1 VNRSAVT
8 QAVVWL
14 DAIAAKAKAER
25 DRLREQLDADAYA
38 EFREQGTA
46 PTWRIPD
53 VATVSASVSKQSV
66 SVADEVAFA
75 EWVTE
80 RYPDAVETVTR
91 VRDSWR
97 QAFLDRHV
105 EVAGEDMADTATGE
119 VVPGVKVRP
128 GGRFLGVSIRASAE
142 AKQVFGLAAGEGL
155 KHAAALAGPNVPV
168 VLAELEAGPEE
179 ANHAGA

>member
-1 VNRSAVT
+1 VT

-14 DAIAAKAKAER
+14 DAIAARAKAER
-25 DRLREQLDADAYA
+25 DKLKEQLDADAFA

-66 SVADEVAFA
+66 SVVDEAEFLRWVA
-75 EWVTE
+75 T
-80 RYPDAVETVTR
+80 RYPDGVEIVNR
-91 VRDSWR
+91 VRPSWAA
-97 QAFLDRHV
+97 AFLERHI
-105 EVAGEDMADTATGE
+105 EVSGEDVSDTATGE

-168 VLAELEAGPEE
+168 VLAEIEATTD
-179 ANHAGA
+179 AAS